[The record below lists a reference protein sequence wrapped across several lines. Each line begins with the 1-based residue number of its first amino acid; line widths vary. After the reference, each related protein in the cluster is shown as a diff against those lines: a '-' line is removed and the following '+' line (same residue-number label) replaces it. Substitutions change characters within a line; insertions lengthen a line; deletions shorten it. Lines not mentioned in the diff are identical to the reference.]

1 MVPQGFH
8 IFVQLVVQ
16 LDDPS
21 GLLHAGLSGGGRD
34 HFLAHPVKQGRVK
47 FRLDLFQEFCQG
59 GLGEV
64 EAGGGLGNAL
74 LSRDLRNV
82 LEIFDIHGKCSFYI
96 TFSYC
101 IMVIMNLIYR

>member
-1 MVPQGFH
+1 MICRAFSTQVCP
-8 IFVQLVVQ
+8 
-16 LDDPS
+16 
-21 GLLHAGLSGGGRD
+21 AGGRD
-34 HFLAHPVKQGRVK
+34 HFLAYPVEQGRVK

-82 LEIFDIHGKCSFYI
+82 LEILDIHGKRSFVLI
-96 TFSYC
+96 TFGYY
-101 IMVIMNLIYR
+101 IMVIMNLIYI